1 MSNKGKKGKT
11 NSETTKNKPE
21 PKTEERSPE
30 EMRKELLELE
40 KLIEKGLNR
49 KPNRQI

>member
-1 MSNKGKKGKT
+1 MSNKGKT
-11 NSETTKNKPE
+11 NSKTTKNKPE
-21 PKTEERSPE
+21 PKTEELSPE
-30 EMRKELLELE
+30 EMRKRLLELE